1 MISQATGHGRSTS
14 PSPLLGLTQLVMR
27 HTEIVRAA
35 NQVHSCVQSLH
46 ARSCV
51 PTLARQA
58 RQSLADGSI
67 QPFNTSRLEYVSP
80 TRELEQRLGLIKQ
93 TVSQSFG

>member
-1 MISQATGHGRSTS
+1 MFGF
-14 PSPLLGLTQLVMR
+14 TQFLMGKA
-27 HTEIVRAA
+27 EIVGAA
-35 NQVHSCVQSLH
+35 NQVQACVQSLH

-67 QPFNTSRLEYVSP
+67 QPFNKSRIEYVSP
-80 TRELEQRLGLIKQ
+80 TRELEQLLGLIKQ